1 MTSSIG
7 AGEVMMSGKRDGE
20 RVVVITGAARG
31 VGKAI
36 AKVFCENGD
45 HVAIFDL
52 DREAG
57 QATAEE
63 LGNCQAY
70 AVDITDEEA
79 VLVALE
85 RVSHQLG
92 PVDVLVNNA
101 GLQFISPIEEFPYEQ
116 WQKLLGVMLSGSF
129 LMTKHVVEGMKQRG
143 WGRIVNIS
151 SVHGLTASPYKSAYI
166 AAKHGV
172 IGLTRAVACET
183 ASQGVTVNAILPG
196 AVDTELLRN
205 QLGRIAEEEGCSP
218 EQALKKHILSKQP
231 IHRLIGAS
239 EVAGLVAYLASDAA
253 GGVTGEAMRIA
264 GGWR

>member
-1 MTSSIG
+1 MTG
-7 AGEVMMSGKRDGE
+7 RRDGE

-31 VGKAI
+31 IGKGI
-36 AKVFCENGD
+36 ARAFSDNGD

-63 LGNCQAY
+63 LSNCQAH

-85 RVSHQLG
+85 RVRHQLG
-92 PVDVLVNNA
+92 PVDVLINNA
-101 GLQFISPIEEFPYEQ
+101 GLQFISPVEEFPYEQ
-116 WQKLLGVMLSGSF
+116 WQKLLGVMLSGTF

-143 WGRIVNIS
+143 QGRIINIS

-172 IGLTRAVACET
+172 IGFTRAVACET
-183 ASQGVTVNAILPG
+183 ASQRVTVNAILPG

-205 QLGRIAEEEGCSP
+205 QLGRIADEEGVSP
-218 EQALKKHILSKQP
+218 EQALKAHILSKQP
-231 IHRLIGAS
+231 IDRLIDVG
-239 EVAGLVAYLASDAA
+239 EVAGLALYLASDAA
-253 GGVTGEAMRIA
+253 GGVTGEAIRVA